1 MFLTPTKSK
10 TDSLVKSKDKEKAN
24 HFPKLAENRSR
35 SSFNGINRQKEAEK
49 NEMQVYE
56 SHEDDD
62 RSGDIFTSILGDFFA
77 ISCRAIQM
85 NSNVS
90 SIIHEADYQGYKS

>member
-1 MFLTPTKSK
+1 
-10 TDSLVKSKDKEKAN
+10 
-24 HFPKLAENRSR
+24 
-35 SSFNGINRQKEAEK
+35 
-49 NEMQVYE
+49 MQVHE

-62 RSGDIFTSILGDFFA
+62 RSGDDILSSILGDFFA

-90 SIIHEADYQGYKS
+90 SIIHEAGYQGYKS